1 MIAPVFNSRT
11 MSSLFGIFGLFLT
24 LTATSDALSC
34 TQCMSTS
41 SSCSGD
47 SMTCPSGHVCA
58 SRYSE
63 SIVGGARTKML
74 FRVCTPSSEC
84 TTNGS
89 ISTSQ
94 LQIRMAVSCCD
105 TDNCTPNLPA
115 LPAKSTNPNGLV
127 CRSCISADST
137 WCYTPDTV
145 QCTGD
150 ENMCLLQS
158 TKISGSAASSS
169 TAIRGC
175 ATKSIC
181 DLSSKTETIGGL
193 SVDVNTYCTSGNISE
208 ALSCTQCMSTSS
220 SCSGNSVT
228 CPSGHVCASQYSE
241 TTVGGKKTEMLLRLC
256 SPPSECSTKG
266 SISTSQLQLMMAVS
280 CCGTDNC
287 TPDLPALPTK
297 STNSNELVCR
307 SCISAD
313 STWCYTPDTVQCTGD
328 ENMCLLQ
335 STKISGSTSSSTA
348 IRGCATKSI
357 CDLGSQ
363 TATLGGV
370 SVDVKT
376 VCTSGSKSVH
386 HVVLNPAFVCFL
398 LLKLFF

>member
-1 MIAPVFNSRT
+1 MI
-11 MSSLFGIFGLFLT
+11 SLIGILGLFLT
-24 LTATSDALSC
+24 LSTTSDALSC
-34 TQCMSTS
+34 TQCMSAS
-41 SSCSGD
+41 STCSGS

-58 SRYSE
+58 SQYSE
-63 SIVGGARTKML
+63 STVGGLRTQTL
-74 FRVCTPSSEC
+74 LRLCSPPSQCSI
-84 TTNGS
+84 NGS

-94 LQIRMAVSCCD
+94 LQLRMAASCCD
-105 TDNCTPNLPA
+105 TDNCTPDLPE
-115 LPAKSTNPNGLV
+115 LPTKSTNSNGLV

-137 WCYTPDTV
+137 WCYTPDTI

-158 TKISGSAASSS
+158 TKISGSPSTS

-181 DLSSKTETIGGL
+181 DLGSKTETFGGL
-193 SVDVNTYCTSGNISE
+193 TVDVKTHCTSGNKSD
-208 ALSCTQCMSTSS
+208 ALSCTQCMSPSS
-220 SCSGNSVT
+220 SCSGNNVT

-241 TTVGGKKTEMLLRLC
+241 STIGGGRTEMLLRLC

-266 SISTSQLQLMMAVS
+266 SISTSQLQLRMAAS
-280 CCGTDNC
+280 CCGSDNC

-297 STNSNELVCR
+297 STNPNGLVCR

-313 STWCYTPDTVQCTGD
+313 STWCHTPDTVQCSGD

-335 STKISGSTSSSTA
+335 STKISGSPSSSTA

-363 TATLGGV
+363 TETLGGV

-386 HVVLNPAFVCFL
+386 KVVLNPAVVCFL